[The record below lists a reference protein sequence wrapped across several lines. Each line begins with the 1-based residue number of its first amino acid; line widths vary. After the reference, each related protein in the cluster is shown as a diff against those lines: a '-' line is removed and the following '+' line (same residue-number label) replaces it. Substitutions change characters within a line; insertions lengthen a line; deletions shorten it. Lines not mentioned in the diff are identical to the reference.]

1 MIAGGRMTESA
12 TTRRVPRR
20 RLIGVWT
27 TVVMLVLL
35 SVAWLITGPM
45 RTADRLAPTVGVR
58 WVLTQ
63 VSNDGRSAAVARR
76 GDHTVTLR
84 SDGLILIFDG
94 CNTTTGQWS
103 WALRGFAID
112 DAANGL
118 IACGYAPGTE
128 PPPTDPL
135 VTTGTDAL
143 YGSVSAQLD
152 GSVLKVASNGYTL
165 IYVKG

>member
-1 MIAGGRMTESA
+1 MIAGDRMTESA
-12 TTRRVPRR
+12 TARRVSRR
-20 RLIGVWT
+20 RLVGVCT
-27 TVVMLVLL
+27 TVAMLVLL

-45 RTADRLAPTVGVR
+45 RTADRLAPTVGLR
-58 WVLTQ
+58 WILSQ
-63 VSNDGRSAAVARR
+63 VSNDSRSAAVARR
-76 GDHTVTLR
+76 GDHTLTLR
-84 SDGLILIFDG
+84 SDGLVLISDG

-103 WALRGFAID
+103 WTLRGFAID

-152 GSVLKVASNGYTL
+152 GPVLRLTSNGYT
-165 IYVKG
+165 